1 MSAIEDE
8 IRRAHRA
15 LFKPGD
21 VVEIRAFQG
30 KKTVSGY
37 FDNGGDFVKAAC
49 WLDQNGYQVYA
60 TLNEVNPAL
69 FARTANRLD
78 QWPRSTTSDK
88 DVLRRRWLPLDFDP
102 VRPSEISSSV
112 SEHRAAQEKAMEVK
126 EYLARRGWP
135 EPMIG
140 DSGNGHHLLYR
151 IDLPNDDAS
160 TALVKATLE
169 ALAFVF
175 DDEVVEIDTGV
186 HNAARIWKL
195 YGTTARKGDPVPD
208 RPHRASTLTYVP
220 KEVVHGSVI

>member
-1 MSAIEDE
+1 VNGIKDE
-8 IRRAHRA
+8 ICQAHMA

-37 FDNGGDFVKAAC
+37 FDNGGDFVEAAC

-69 FARTANRLD
+69 LAGAANRLKE
-78 QWPRSTTSDK
+78 WPRSTTSDK

-102 VRPSEISSSV
+102 VRPSEVSSSNN
-112 SEHRAAQEKAMEVK
+112 EHRAAQEKAMEVK
-126 EYLARRGWP
+126 EYLTGRGWP

-140 DSGNGHHLLYR
+140 DSGNGHHLLYS

-160 TALVKATLE
+160 TALVKDTLE

-175 DDEVVEIDTGV
+175 DDEDVKLDTSV
-186 HNAARIWKL
+186 YNAARTWKL
-195 YGTTARKGDPVPD
+195 YGTTARKGDSVPG
-208 RPHRASTLTYVP
+208 RPHRVSTLINVP
-220 KEVVHGSVI
+220 TEVIHGSSG

>member
-37 FDNGGDFVKAAC
+37 FDNCGDFVKAARR
-49 WLDQNGYQVYA
+49 LDREGYQVYA
-60 TLNEVNPAL
+60 TLNEVYPAL
-69 FARTANRLD
+69 LARAANRLE

-102 VRPSEISSSV
+102 VRPSGVSSSNK
-112 SEHRAAQEKAMEVK
+112 EHRVAQEKAMEVK
-126 EYLARRGWP
+126 EYLAQRSWP

-140 DSGNGHHLLYR
+140 DSGNGHHLLYA

-160 TALVKATLE
+160 TALVKGTLE
-169 ALAFVF
+169 ALASVF
-175 DDEVVEIDTGV
+175 DDEEVKLDTGV
-186 HNAARIWKL
+186 HNAARIWKV
-195 YGTTARKGDPVPD
+195 YGTTARKGDSVPA
-208 RPHRASTLTYVP
+208 RPHRVSTLIDVP
-220 KEVVHGSVI
+220 TEVISWK